1 MADEQQFFSARAF
14 PEPQDVV
21 VPGTETAATAAL
33 IPDTIFGFDRMYVMI
48 GLVIVVVIGIWWWR
62 RRGNRASSTGR
73 SSKAVRFARY
83 AAARRAGRAGSAAP
97 SLGARVAPQVVSNFA
112 LSGVDD
118 ELIDSGNFG
127 TLNFGRA
134 GQPSVAP
141 VVDDELLAAG
151 QFDSVNQ
158 MIGGGRSGSSGNGDG
173 QVSRSNPG
181 YVSSGLQSQIS
192 VQPVGSITGSNLMA
206 DLAVTAIPNKNKT
219 RQVVRGEPAVVG
231 SGVSAAVQQSP
242 LIDFVRAPS
251 NGASMGLSGQF

>member
-1 MADEQQFFSARAF
+1 MSEQFFDAQAF
-14 PEPQDVV
+14 PDPPSRGVSV
-21 VPGTETAATAAL
+21 
-33 IPDTIFGFDRMYVMI
+33 PDTIFGFDRMYVMI
-48 GLVIVVVIGIWWWR
+48 GVALVVVALGIWWWR
-62 RRGNRASSTGR
+62 RRSGKQATSSGR
-73 SSKAVRFARY
+73 SSAKAVRFARY
-83 AAARRAGRAGSAAP
+83 AAARRAGRAGGAAP
-97 SLGARVAPQVVSNFA
+97 SLGARVAPEVVSNFA
-112 LSGVDD
+112 LSGVDS
-118 ELIDSGNFG
+118 ELMDGGNFG

-158 MIGGGRSGSSGNGDG
+158 MIGGGRSGSNGGNGDG

-242 LIDFVRAPS
+242 LVDFVQSPS
-251 NGASMGLSGQF
+251 NGPSMGLSSQF